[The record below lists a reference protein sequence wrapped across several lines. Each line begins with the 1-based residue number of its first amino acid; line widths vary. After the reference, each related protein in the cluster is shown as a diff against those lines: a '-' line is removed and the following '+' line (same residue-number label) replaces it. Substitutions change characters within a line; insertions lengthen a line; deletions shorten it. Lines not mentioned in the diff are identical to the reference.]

1 MVELIDNFGIQY
13 LMGSNSAI
21 LDHIALM
28 LTNAWTWLPL
38 YISLL
43 ILIIKNNDN
52 MQQIAVCFA
61 FAILGFAMA
70 SIMANVVAKPLVE
83 RVRPCNDP
91 AIMYMFQVA
100 GDLHDKD
107 YSFFS
112 SHAANTMALTVF
124 FILLVKSYALS
135 ITLITW
141 SLINC
146 WTRLYLGQHYLTDI
160 LVGLIWGA
168 VSGIIAYYLFHKTY
182 SRIAPSTHFVS
193 TQYTSSGYSQLNVDT
208 VISVFIITVACS
220 LIPNF

>member
-1 MVELIDNFGIQY
+1 MVELIDNIGIHC

-21 LDHIALM
+21 LDHIALT

-43 ILIIKNNDN
+43 ILIIKNNDD
-52 MQQIAVCFA
+52 MQQIVVCFA
-61 FAILGFAMA
+61 FAVLGIAMA
-70 SIMANVVAKPLVE
+70 SVMANVIAKPLVE
-83 RVRPCNDP
+83 RVRPCNNP
-91 AIMYMFQVA
+91 EIMYMFQVA
-100 GDLHDKD
+100 GDLHNKD

-135 ITLITW
+135 FTLITW

-160 LVGLIWGA
+160 IVGIIWG
-168 VSGIIAYYLFHKTY
+168 VISGVVAYFLFHKTY
-182 SRIAPSTHFVS
+182 TKIAPSTHFVS
-193 TQYTSSGYSQLNVDT
+193 TQYTQSGYSQLDVDT
-208 VISVFIITVACS
+208 IISVFVITVAYS